1 MAELDVTAWLSPLG
15 ESAPC
20 GPDLEYDPAFLAL
33 EEAARGKPE
42 QQFGETLIPAQEP
55 DWRVVDEQARALLAR
70 TRDLRVLMPWLRART
85 RLHGL
90 LGFAAT
96 LPLAHGWLD
105 RHWDHVHP
113 LLDAE
118 DHNDPT
124 MRLNALAPLTD
135 PTTVIADLR
144 AAPLLGRARA
154 GLRVRDVELAAG
166 KQQPEGGETVPSA
179 DGVLQALRAAE
190 AEQAGLLQAVRDSH
204 AALVGLD
211 DLIAQRAGTAGPD
224 LRPLRQVTQVL
235 AEFATQA
242 AKGAEA
248 VATSGATAEADMPAT
263 AAPAGAMGPLRSRE
277 DAIRM
282 LEKACEWIER
292 NEPSNPAPLLIR
304 RAQRLMTKNFMEII
318 RDLVPDG
325 IEQVT
330 RIAGVT
336 EE

>member
-1 MAELDVTAWLSPLG
+1 MAELEINAWLGPLS

-20 GPDLEYDPAFLAL
+20 GVDLEYDPAFLAL

-42 QQFGETLIPAQEP
+42 QQFGDTLIPAQEP

-90 LGFAAT
+90 HGFAAT

-105 RHWDHVHP
+105 RHWEHVHP
-113 LLDAE
+113 LLDAD

-135 PTTVIADLR
+135 PTTMIADLR
-144 AAPLLGRARA
+144 AAPLGRMRA

-179 DGVLQALRAAE
+179 DSVLQALRAAE
-190 AEQAGLLQAVRDSH
+190 AEEPGLLQAVRDSH
-204 AALVGLD
+204 AALVGID
-211 DLIAQRAGTAGPD
+211 ELITQRAGTAGPN
-224 LRPLRQVTQVL
+224 LRPLRQVTQLL
-235 AEFATQA
+235 AEYAAQA
-242 AKGAEA
+242 AGGAEA
-248 VATSGATAEADMPAT
+248 PAATASAADAV
-263 AAPAGAMGPLRSRE
+263 AAGPGGAAGPLRSRE

-304 RAQRLMTKNFMEII
+304 RAQRLMSKNFMEII
-318 RDLVPDG
+318 RDLIPDG
-325 IEQVT
+325 IDQVT

-336 EE
+336 KE

>member
-1 MAELDVTAWLSPLG
+1 MADLDVDAWLSPLS
-15 ESAPC
+15 EQAPC
-20 GPDLEYDPAFLAL
+20 GADLEYDPAFLAL
-33 EEAARGKPE
+33 EEAVRGKPE
-42 QQFGETLIPAQEP
+42 QQFGDTLIPAQEP

-90 LGFAAT
+90 RGFAAT
-96 LPLAHGWLD
+96 LPLAHGWLS

-113 LLDAE
+113 LLDAD

-144 AAPLLGRARA
+144 AAALGRGRV

-166 KQQPEGGETVPSA
+166 KQQPEGGETVPSM

-190 AEQAGLLQAVRDSH
+190 AEEAGLLQAVRGSH
-204 AALVGLD
+204 AALVGID
-211 DLIAQRAGTAGPD
+211 ELITQRAGTAGPD
-224 LRPLRQVTQVL
+224 LRPLRQVTQML
-235 AEFATQA
+235 AECAAQA
-242 AKGAEA
+242 AGGAEA
-248 VATSGATAEADMPAT
+248 PAAMGSTAEAG
-263 AAPAGAMGPLRSRE
+263 APAAAEPVGAAGPLRSRE

-304 RAQRLMTKNFMEII
+304 RAQRLMSKNFMEII
-318 RDLVPDG
+318 RDLIPDG
-325 IEQVT
+325 IDQVT

>member
-1 MAELDVTAWLSPLG
+1 MADLDVDAWLSPLSD
-15 ESAPC
+15 EAPC

-42 QQFGETLIPAQEP
+42 QQYGDTLIPAEDP
-55 DWRVVDEQARALLAR
+55 DWRTVDEQARALLTR

-85 RLHGL
+85 RLQGL
-90 LGFAAT
+90 RGFAGT
-96 LPLAHGWLD
+96 LPLAHGWLS

-113 LLDAE
+113 RLDAD
-118 DHNDPT
+118 DHDDPT
-124 MRLNALAPLTD
+124 MRLNALAPLAD

-144 AAPLLGRARA
+144 AAALGRGRS

-190 AEQAGLLQAVRDSH
+190 AEDAGLLQAVRDCH
-204 AALVGLD
+204 AALAD
-211 DLIAQRAGTAGPD
+211 MDSLISQRTGTAGPD
-224 LRPLRQVTQVL
+224 LRPLRQVTQLL
-235 AEFATQA
+235 ADFAAQA
-242 AKGAEA
+242 TGAA
-248 VATSGATAEADMPAT
+248 ADAPA
-263 AAPAGAMGPLRSRE
+263 APDAPAGAPALHAATAGASGPLRSRE

-304 RAQRLMTKNFMEII
+304 RAQRLMSKNFLEII
-318 RDLVPDG
+318 RDLIPDG

>member
-1 MAELDVTAWLSPLG
+1 MADLDVDAWLSPLS
-15 ESAPC
+15 EQAPC
-20 GPDLEYDPAFLAL
+20 GADLEYDPAFLAL
-33 EEAARGKPE
+33 EEAARGKAE
-42 QQFGETLIPAQEP
+42 QQFGDTVIPAQEP

-90 LGFAAT
+90 RGFAAT

-105 RHWDHVHP
+105 RQWEHVYP
-113 LLDAE
+113 LLDAD

-124 MRLNALAPLTD
+124 MRLNALAPLAD
-135 PTTVIADLR
+135 ATTVIADLR
-144 AAPLLGRARA
+144 AAALGRGRA

-166 KQQPEGGETVPSA
+166 KQQPESGETVPST

-190 AEQAGLLQAVRDSH
+190 TEETGLLQAVRDSH
-204 AALVGLD
+204 AALVGID
-211 DLIAQRAGTAGPD
+211 ELIMQRAGIAGPD

-235 AEFATQA
+235 AEFAAQA
-242 AKGAEA
+242 AGAA
-248 VATSGATAEADMPAT
+248 DARAAAGPAAEAD
-263 AAPAGAMGPLRSRE
+263 APAAAGPNGAAGPLRSRE

-304 RAQRLMTKNFMEII
+304 RAQRLMSKNFMEII
-318 RDLVPDG
+318 RDLIPDG
-325 IEQVT
+325 IDQVT